1 MASKICIKRLLLWKF
16 IFRYFILAFFLF
28 PTIFPLFPQPAL
40 AATSSDSLMKDF
52 QAYMEPASAPQ
63 VAVDQSDLFSAFKSY
78 VAEPKPEAVAV
89 NISQS
94 ELFSAYKSYVATT
107 PLNNPPPSQG
117 GEVSSPPPSAP
128 ASQGDGETAVM
139 VNQIELFKAFRN
151 YVAQV
156 LPPVIEKLSSPDTG
170 QIASNYDPSL
180 LSTLQTLLKKP
191 EFLSLLR
198 GPKGLQGEQGAE
210 GPQGL
215 PAPSSLNNVQ
225 GPVGYNFGTTAPSAP
240 QNNPIGTLG
249 GFTALGAQDLTST
262 ILHVTGTSTLNNV
275 TVSGNASI
283 ATLAVTGTSTLAG
296 GIVFNG
302 TTDFDIDDNTASAL
316 TISEGSNNY
325 LNVTTT
331 NSSENISLGNTT
343 TNPTVNFLG
352 TGLITLAGA
361 GAETATLTLTTGSVT
376 LTDGDLTISSGEIA
390 ATSDDATG
398 TAFSFTGV
406 STTGT
411 VLGVTANSLTSG
423 SASNIT
429 SSNNSAANTAWSANQ
444 LNVTNAQGTTA
455 VSTGS
460 IAGLDVQFTQNTSV
474 AGNTETAGRV
484 AVKQN
489 DSSSTDAAVA
499 SILSLENNDT
509 ATGNQI
515 VATDGLKITAGTASN
530 ITNGINLSGTFAT
543 NYITSSNFVV
553 SNAGAITGVGVN
565 SGTGLIQGTGG
576 ITVTGTGNI
585 NATGTAAT
593 NIGNSTGALVIAS
606 GGTSSWNNTSGNLT
620 IQTATSGTMTVDS
633 AGILNLGT
641 TNSTATN
648 LGKAATTLT
657 INPTAWTATPTISG
671 LITAT
676 SGITSNGTMTVAAGF
691 TQTGANTFSTGT
703 GAISLNGATT
713 VTGSNTFATGT
724 GATTINSTS
733 VVLAG
738 NSAILDMTG
747 TGTLGIN
754 TTTNRAVTFGSGTV
768 TIPTLTASSSI
779 TNSALTAGR
788 VTFAGTAGLL
798 VDDADMTFAT
808 DTLTVTKFGATTLTG
823 TISGGGQQLNNVII
837 GTTTPLAGAFT
848 TLTSSGLTTVTN
860 TTASTSSTTGALVV
874 SGGVGIAS
882 ASTTASSMGLNVAH
896 TGAITGTGY
905 AGYFSK
911 TGASTTNVGLYAT
924 ATGATNNYAA
934 IFEAGNVGIGTTTPG
949 QKLDIEGSIEC
960 GIAGS
965 NDCSIISPKGIMLD
979 TGGSSEPIT
988 FVTDT
993 EKVRIT
999 GGGNVGIGTTGPV
1012 GKLDIITGAVTAVGA
1027 LASSGIHI
1035 GEAGD
1040 VNRIAEISLGWSN
1053 GGANTNA
1060 PASLG
1065 FITTSATGQTK
1076 GALYFATRDV
1086 TTDTAPTERMRIQS
1100 NGNVGIGTTGPG
1112 TQLDIVNDG
1121 GVADGIRVG
1130 NNRTNTNSEEDLGL
1144 IWGDNN
1150 TSSNDIYIGGGT
1162 SSFNAATSINFYTAA
1177 NSTTVTG
1184 TNRMVIDSGG
1194 NVGIGTTVPG
1204 AMLDVNRGD
1213 ANYDLYQNGAL
1224 NLRGGIGEHFGF
1236 GIDSDLGSLGGAWI
1250 SAQQAGVGALNL
1262 LLQPEGGNVGIG
1274 TTGPDG
1280 PLHVFKASA
1289 GTITANSIADEL
1301 VVETNV
1307 QGGISILTP
1316 NSVAGVLA
1324 WGDPEDNLAAL
1335 MQYRHDVTRLE
1346 ISTHEAN
1353 GSIQF
1358 ATGAESVAMTIN
1370 SGGNVGIG
1378 DASPDYKLELSVAA
1392 GSDLAFGISDGDVAH
1407 GFTDN
1412 FQADTFLHFGPISS
1426 EQGAGIITGLSDAV
1440 GRQGLVLRGLIGN
1453 TDPTDTVP
1461 AVEFRAGKLSAATL
1475 GDLGAAETAFQF
1487 NDSDAN
1493 TSFLTILGNGN
1504 VGIGEAGPETLLQ
1517 VTGAPI
1523 SEGTILGQVLVKSA
1537 AAYNASPQA
1546 GIIFKN
1552 RYNAAADSAYMGS
1565 IRVGKTTTG
1574 DGNYGGFMAF
1584 DTRTHGS
1591 VGAERMRIDTDG
1603 NVGIGTTGPNQ
1614 KLVVGDDMG
1623 VITGENA
1630 IVVGSANGGTLL
1642 LGTSATAWSLINYN
1656 NANSSLDLGVRGAQ
1670 QIMSLK
1676 SGNVGIGTTGPQ
1688 GLLHLYKNG
1697 GDADY
1702 VIGTN
1707 TSGDARIILDTD
1719 NGIADGT
1726 NYWFMKNDRTSQ
1738 DLRFWYGGNN
1748 LVTFQDGGNVGIG
1761 TTEPSELLHIESS
1774 SANQPVLRVENTN
1787 ADANPPRLDLV
1798 KDSASPAAG
1807 DELGRIYFI
1816 GDDSIGT
1823 EHAFAGILGISNVVT
1838 DGSEEGHLAFLTR
1851 NGATFGEG
1859 MRITSSGNVGI
1870 GTTGPN
1876 HKLHV
1881 AWTSGSQ
1888 GAAYFSTN
1896 DWNNTNTGS
1905 MFRIRHGAASGD
1917 TYSELQAFSVGG
1929 TAANSLVLQPDGGN
1943 VGIGTTNPSQSLET
1957 AGSIQVTGGG
1967 CIYYGATSQGSLCR
1981 NDSTAEL
1988 TLATQNNAAA
1998 DLIFSLGNSG
2008 AHFEFNNGNVGIG
2021 TTGPDRVTEIN
2032 SATGI
2037 NLRLTYNDSNGSA
2050 TNYADLLTTSAGLL
2064 QIIPSGNAMEIGG
2077 GTTATEMRFME
2088 PSASGTNYS
2097 AFKAIA
2103 QAASITYSLPP
2114 AVGGAGTQLTDVAGD
2129 GVLTWAAAG
2138 SLRSMKNIVGTI
2150 TDPNEALTQI
2160 LSTPIYQ
2167 FHYKPKMGTGD
2178 SATMYVGVMADEA
2191 PWAMHYGG
2199 NIINPVNTLG
2209 YMVLGLQ
2216 ATNKK
2221 IDELDLK
2228 IDGVEERV
2236 VTLEANAIGA
2246 GQVSDSLST
2255 ALFDAI
2261 MLKLEDVYGVVWENG
2276 VMKIANI
2283 ITDTITSKKVVTEEL
2298 QMKDSETGEIY
2309 CVTIKNGE
2317 LDKTQG
2323 VCAPASEVASAPA
2336 AGSGESAAGAG
2347 NVGTGDTVPPVI
2359 TLTGEAII
2367 NLNVGESYNEL
2378 GVTATDETD
2387 GDVAVII
2394 SGSVDTSTA
2403 GSYEIKYNRTVNIG
2417 AGAPASEEPATPAA
2431 GSPEPPPESE
2441 PEAPAPEPEP
2451 TP

>member
-1086 TTDTAPTERMRIQS
+1086 T
-1100 NGNVGIGTTGPG
+1100 N
-1112 TQLDIVNDG
+1112 
-1121 GVADGIRVG
+1121 
-1130 NNRTNTNSEEDLGL
+1130 ED
-1144 IWGDNN
+1144 
-1150 TSSNDIYIGGGT
+1150 SKQ
-1162 SSFNAATSINFYTAA
+1162 
-1177 NSTTVTG
+1177 
-1184 TNRMVIDSGG
+1184 R
-1194 NVGIGTTVPG
+1194 
-1204 AMLDVNRGD
+1204 
-1213 ANYDLYQNGAL
+1213 QC
-1224 NLRGGIGEHFGF
+1224 
-1236 GIDSDLGSLGGAWI
+1236 
-1250 SAQQAGVGALNL
+1250 
-1262 LLQPEGGNVGIG
+1262 
-1274 TTGPDG
+1274 
-1280 PLHVFKASA
+1280 
-1289 GTITANSIADEL
+1289 
-1301 VVETNV
+1301 
-1307 QGGISILTP
+1307 
-1316 NSVAGVLA
+1316 
-1324 WGDPEDNLAAL
+1324 
-1335 MQYRHDVTRLE
+1335 RHR
-1346 ISTHEAN
+1346 
-1353 GSIQF
+1353 
-1358 ATGAESVAMTIN
+1358 
-1370 SGGNVGIG
+1370 
-1378 DASPDYKLELSVAA
+1378 
-1392 GSDLAFGISDGDVAH
+1392 
-1407 GFTDN
+1407 
-1412 FQADTFLHFGPISS
+1412 
-1426 EQGAGIITGLSDAV
+1426 
-1440 GRQGLVLRGLIGN
+1440 
-1453 TDPTDTVP
+1453 
-1461 AVEFRAGKLSAATL
+1461 
-1475 GDLGAAETAFQF
+1475 
-1487 NDSDAN
+1487 
-1493 TSFLTILGNGN
+1493 
-1504 VGIGEAGPETLLQ
+1504 
-1517 VTGAPI
+1517 
-1523 SEGTILGQVLVKSA
+1523 
-1537 AAYNASPQA
+1537 
-1546 GIIFKN
+1546 
-1552 RYNAAADSAYMGS
+1552 
-1565 IRVGKTTTG
+1565 
-1574 DGNYGGFMAF
+1574 
-1584 DTRTHGS
+1584 
-1591 VGAERMRIDTDG
+1591 
-1603 NVGIGTTGPNQ
+1603 
-1614 KLVVGDDMG
+1614 DD
-1623 VITGENA
+1623 
-1630 IVVGSANGGTLL
+1630 
-1642 LGTSATAWSLINYN
+1642 
-1656 NANSSLDLGVRGAQ
+1656 
-1670 QIMSLK
+1670 
-1676 SGNVGIGTTGPQ
+1676 
-1688 GLLHLYKNG
+1688 
-1697 GDADY
+1697 
-1702 VIGTN
+1702 
-1707 TSGDARIILDTD
+1707 
-1719 NGIADGT
+1719 
-1726 NYWFMKNDRTSQ
+1726 
-1738 DLRFWYGGNN
+1738 
-1748 LVTFQDGGNVGIG
+1748 
-1761 TTEPSELLHIESS
+1761 
-1774 SANQPVLRVENTN
+1774 
-1787 ADANPPRLDLV
+1787 
-1798 KDSASPAAG
+1798 
-1807 DELGRIYFI
+1807 
-1816 GDDSIGT
+1816 
-1823 EHAFAGILGISNVVT
+1823 
-1838 DGSEEGHLAFLTR
+1838 
-1851 NGATFGEG
+1851 
-1859 MRITSSGNVGI
+1859 
-1870 GTTGPN
+1870 
-1876 HKLHV
+1876 
-1881 AWTSGSQ
+1881 
-1888 GAAYFSTN
+1888 
-1896 DWNNTNTGS
+1896 
-1905 MFRIRHGAASGD
+1905 
-1917 TYSELQAFSVGG
+1917 
-1929 TAANSLVLQPDGGN
+1929 
-1943 VGIGTTNPSQSLET
+1943 
-1957 AGSIQVTGGG
+1957 
-1967 CIYYGATSQGSLCR
+1967 
-1981 NDSTAEL
+1981 
-1988 TLATQNNAAA
+1988 
-1998 DLIFSLGNSG
+1998 
-2008 AHFEFNNGNVGIG
+2008 
-2021 TTGPDRVTEIN
+2021 
-2032 SATGI
+2032 
-2037 NLRLTYNDSNGSA
+2037 
-2050 TNYADLLTTSAGLL
+2050 
-2064 QIIPSGNAMEIGG
+2064 
-2077 GTTATEMRFME
+2077 
-2088 PSASGTNYS
+2088 
-2097 AFKAIA
+2097 
-2103 QAASITYSLPP
+2103 
-2114 AVGGAGTQLTDVAGD
+2114 
-2129 GVLTWAAAG
+2129 
-2138 SLRSMKNIVGTI
+2138 
-2150 TDPNEALTQI
+2150 
-2160 LSTPIYQ
+2160 
-2167 FHYKPKMGTGD
+2167 
-2178 SATMYVGVMADEA
+2178 
-2191 PWAMHYGG
+2191 
-2199 NIINPVNTLG
+2199 
-2209 YMVLGLQ
+2209 
-2216 ATNKK
+2216 
-2221 IDELDLK
+2221 
-2228 IDGVEERV
+2228 
-2236 VTLEANAIGA
+2236 
-2246 GQVSDSLST
+2246 
-2255 ALFDAI
+2255 
-2261 MLKLEDVYGVVWENG
+2261 
-2276 VMKIANI
+2276 
-2283 ITDTITSKKVVTEEL
+2283 
-2298 QMKDSETGEIY
+2298 
-2309 CVTIKNGE
+2309 
-2317 LDKTQG
+2317 
-2323 VCAPASEVASAPA
+2323 
-2336 AGSGESAAGAG
+2336 GAG
-2347 NVGTGDTVPPVI
+2347 NAVGYCERWRCGRWH
-2359 TLTGEAII
+2359 
-2367 NLNVGESYNEL
+2367 
-2378 GVTATDETD
+2378 
-2387 GDVAVII
+2387 
-2394 SGSVDTSTA
+2394 TSRKQPNQ
-2403 GSYEIKYNRTVNIG
+2403 YH
-2417 AGAPASEEPATPAA
+2417 P
-2431 GSPEPPPESE
+2431 
-2441 PEAPAPEPEP
+2441 
-2451 TP
+2451 